1 MEHLPFQLCDVVAHD
16 VEDVF
21 VLALTIEDRVDE
33 FVSINF
39 HIFYPFL
46 ILLLFS
52 AASSSS
58 LSHRFNESLTDLL
71 HAGLDVE
78 PVKLQ
83 DLLFTAPE
91 ARLDYR
97 LLALRHR
104 DGVSTVFVS
113 LCLLIVVLALAASVI
128 IAVLVLLFDLV
139 RGLDHL
145 VRLDAVE
152 CPELLVYALISL
164 WRYSSFGLLTR
175 NVGTH
180 RRKRLNFE

>member
-1 MEHLPFQLCDVVAHD
+1 MLEHLPFQLCDVVAHD
-16 VEDVF
+16 VEDVL

-33 FVSINF
+33 LVSINF

-46 ILLLFS
+46 IFLLFS

-58 LSHRFNESLTDLL
+58 LSHRFNEILTDLL

-83 DLLFTAPE
+83 DLLFAAPE
-91 ARLDYR
+91 TRLDYR

-104 DGVSTVFVS
+104 DGVSSVFVS
-113 LCLLIVVLALAASVI
+113 LCLLVIVLALAARVL
-128 IAVLVLLFDLV
+128 IAVLVLLVDLE

-152 CPELLVYALISL
+152 CPELLVYALICL
-164 WRYSSFGLLTR
+164 RRYSTFGLL
-175 NVGTH
+175 
-180 RRKRLNFE
+180 LS